1 MTSQP
6 VKKITAGQVDDQK
19 TDGLLNYT
27 IFSKKNH
34 QSILTH
40 LSENKHLMRIQKQND
55 KLILLEI

>member
-27 IFSKKNH
+27 IFSKKIISRFQH
-34 QSILTH
+34 I
-40 LSENKHLMRIQKQND
+40 
-55 KLILLEI
+55 